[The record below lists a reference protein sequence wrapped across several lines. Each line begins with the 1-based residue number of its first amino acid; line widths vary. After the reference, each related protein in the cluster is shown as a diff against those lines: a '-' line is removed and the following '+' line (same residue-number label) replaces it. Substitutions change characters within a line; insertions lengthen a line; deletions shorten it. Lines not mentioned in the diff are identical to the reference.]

1 MSESN
6 VQFGMIPLDQPHS
19 GAERLLQI
27 VSFKVGSEEFG
38 LDILRVQEII
48 RLQDLTRVPN
58 SLDFVDGVINLRG
71 KVIPVIAL
79 RKRFGLEEQAHDKET
94 RIVVLE
100 VQNMVLGFI
109 VDSVSEVLRI
119 SADAVVPPPRLG
131 KIEQEFVSGVVR
143 LEDRLLI
150 LLDVDRIMGGPETQ
164 LRSAAKA

>member
-1 MSESN
+1 MSERN
-6 VQFGMIPLDQPHS
+6 VQSEVITLDQPHS
-19 GAERLLQI
+19 GIEGLLQI
-27 VSFKVGSEEFG
+27 VSFKVGNEEFG

-58 SLDFVDGVINLRG
+58 SPDFVDGVINLRG
-71 KVIPVIAL
+71 KVIPIIAL

-119 SADAVVPPPRLG
+119 SADTVVPPPRLG
-131 KIEQEFVSGVVR
+131 KIEKEFVSGVVK